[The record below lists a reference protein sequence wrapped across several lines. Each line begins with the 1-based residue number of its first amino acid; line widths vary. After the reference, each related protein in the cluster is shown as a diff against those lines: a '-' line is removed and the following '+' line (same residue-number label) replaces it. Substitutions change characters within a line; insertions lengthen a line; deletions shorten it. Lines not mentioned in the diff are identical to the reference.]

1 VKGRSVLGGLV
12 LGSAALAG
20 AILFVRTK
28 SAAER
33 EHVDVYFGDGSMV
46 SLQPGSAES
55 DRLLPLARRVL
66 AAARG

>member
-1 VKGRSVLGGLV
+1 VRGRSVLGGLIV
-12 LGSAALAG
+12 GSAALAG

-33 EHVDVYFGDGSMV
+33 EHVDVYFGDGSMI
-46 SLQPGSAES
+46 SLPLGSTDG